1 MTIRL
6 NLEPFC
12 NAPNGS
18 MVRLVWRS
26 EGRGDPERHVLQ
38 TLEPNLHAIEIP
50 SEAPIS
56 YDGQLFRII
65 WQLELWHQEQLLETR
80 ALRIG
85 LYTPDPYVLQG
96 LKRNPFAL
104 EIGSVPAH
112 LWLDRGSSI
121 APLSNSKMLWQFLGV
136 KGAGKSSQLQHWREQ
151 TGGAYHYCDPTWRS
165 RLTPPPVAGMAYW
178 DEADR
183 IAPVMLSNALAR
195 AARFGATIVVGTH
208 RDLSAEALRAGI
220 QHVQTVQLGRISR
233 SQLLE
238 WATKR
243 IQASS
248 LPSGTMYSISENDAS
263 RMLERSPDSWR
274 ELASLLH
281 SHCATWVNR

>member
-18 MVRLVWRS
+18 MALLVWRS

-38 TLEPNLHAIEIP
+38 TLESNLQAIDIP
-50 SEAPIS
+50 SDAPNS
-56 YDGQLFRII
+56 YDGQSFRII
-65 WQLELWHQEQLLETR
+65 WQLELWLQEQLLETR

-85 LYTPDPYVLQG
+85 LNTPDPYVMNG

-104 EIGSVPAH
+104 EIGAVPAH
-112 LWLDRGSSI
+112 LWLDRGLNI
-121 APLSNSKMLWQFLGV
+121 APLANSKTLWQFLGL

-151 TGGAYHYCDPTWRS
+151 TGGAYHYCHPTWRS
-165 RLTPPPVAGMAYW
+165 RLTPPPVAGVAYW

-183 IAPVMLSNALAR
+183 IAPVMLQNALAR
-195 AARFGATIVVGTH
+195 AARVGATIVVGTH
-208 RDLSAEALRAGI
+208 RDLSSEASRAGI
-220 QHVQTVQLGRISR
+220 NNVQTIRLGRISR

-238 WATKR
+238 TNSGIMSARWNDVLNLRKR
-243 IQASS
+243 CKQNARAI
-248 LPSGTMYSISENDAS
+248 T
-263 RMLERSPDSWR
+263 
-274 ELASLLH
+274 
-281 SHCATWVNR
+281 